1 MRSSH
6 RSSNHDRSSLVATAM
21 GTATES
27 AVAVGVADTGAAATE
42 AEAIAMGAA
51 VMVVAVAESAATEVA
66 DGACNYT
73 YSTLHLF
80 FLLIII
86 YSMWRTP
93 SCKLPFLS
101 AHACYKG
108 HHDLSH
114 PVEPVR

>member
-1 MRSSH
+1 
-6 RSSNHDRSSLVATAM
+6 M

-27 AVAVGVADTGAAATE
+27 AVAVGVAATGAAATE
-42 AEAIAMGAA
+42 AEALAMGAA

-93 SCKLPFLS
+93 SCKLPFLL

-114 PVEPVR
+114 PVEPVRCIQPGKNQTYV